1 MKIGIRIFLRMLV
14 VPAWAF
20 SLSFSEIVAQ
30 TKEIPR
36 FFFFFRIYDAKVA
49 EI

>member
-1 MKIGIRIFLRMLV
+1 MKIGIRIFLPMLV
-14 VPAWAF
+14 VLAWGF
-20 SLSFSEIVAQ
+20 SLNFSEIVAQ

-36 FFFFFRIYDAKVA
+36 FFFLHIYDAKIA